1 MASTWLILAVIL
13 AVAAVVFFVISVR
26 KKDDDGLADRQPFRQ
41 DPLKD
46 SDGSQGFGPE
56 ILGPGAIVSFG
67 GIDYVCRGGIAL
79 RQGQYVWHEYLLEG
93 GKGGEYLSVEYD
105 EGELNLGWW
114 ISRPDLDI
122 EPAGEVTVEGV
133 RYRKVESGV
142 GEYRSEGTTGVGDF
156 GRYKFWDM
164 AEAGGNRLLSFEVYG
179 EDGPTE
185 VSLGWKVLPGELK
198 VYPAPKH

>member
-1 MASTWLILAVIL
+1 MSSVWLILAIVL
-13 AVAAVVFFVISVR
+13 AIAAVVFLYISV
-26 KKDDDGLADRQPFRQ
+26 KKKNDDGIGPREKVRK

-46 SDGSQGFGPE
+46 ADGSRGFGPD
-56 ILGPGAIVSFG
+56 ILGPGAIVSYG
-67 GIDYVCRGGIAL
+67 GVDYVCRGAITL

-93 GKGGEYLSVEYD
+93 GKGGEYLSVDYD

-114 ISRPDLDI
+114 ISRPDLDVKP
-122 EPAGEVTVEGV
+122 EPAMTVEGV
-133 RYRKVESGV
+133 RYRKIESGV
-142 GEYRSEGTTGVGDF
+142 GSYESEGTTGVGEN

-164 AEAGGNRLLSFEVYG
+164 AETGGPRLLSFETYG

-185 VSLGWKVLPGELK
+185 ASLGWKILPGELK